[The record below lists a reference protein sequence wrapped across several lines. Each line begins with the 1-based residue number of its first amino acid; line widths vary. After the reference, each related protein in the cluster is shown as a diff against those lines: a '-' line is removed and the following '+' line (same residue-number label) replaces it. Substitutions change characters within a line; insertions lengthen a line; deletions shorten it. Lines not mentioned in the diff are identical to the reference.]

1 MCCARKEQI
10 TTEDN
15 TSHDLLTMTADLVAA
30 FVSNNS
36 VPAAELPILLVQVH
50 GAFVSLSAPPA
61 AEAGSEIEKPTPAQI
76 KKSITP
82 DALISFVDG
91 KPYRTLKRHL
101 SVHGLSIDEYRTR
114 YGLPSDYPAVAANFS
129 AARSALAKQLGLGNQ
144 RRKAEPAPEPALE
157 PTTASKPK
165 RPGRTRKVT
174 EPA

>member
-1 MCCARKEQI
+1 M
-10 TTEDN
+10 EDN
-15 TSHDLLTMTADLVAA
+15 TSPDLLMMTADIVAA

-36 VPAAELPILLVQVH
+36 VPASELPSLLVQVH
-50 GAFVSLSAPPA
+50 SAFVSLSSTPV

-101 SVHGLSIDEYRTR
+101 SVHGLTIEAYRAR
-114 YGLPSDYPAVAANFS
+114 YGLPNDYPSVAANYS
-129 AARSALAKQLGLGNQ
+129 ASRSALAKQLGLGNP
-144 RRKAEPAPEPALE
+144 RKKAEPAPEP
-157 PTTASKPK
+157 TMASKPK
-165 RPGRTRKVT
+165 RAGRSRKVA

>member
-1 MCCARKEQI
+1 M
-10 TTEDN
+10 EDS
-15 TSHDLLTMTADLVAA
+15 TSPDLLTMTADIVAA

-36 VPAAELPILLVQVH
+36 VPASELPNLLVQVH
-50 GAFVSLSAPPA
+50 GAFASLLATSS

-101 SVHGLSIDEYRTR
+101 TVHGLSVDEYRTR
-114 YGLPSDYPAVAANFS
+114 YGLPSDYPSVSANYS
-129 AARSALAKQLGLGNQ
+129 ATRSALAKQLGLGNQ
-144 RRKAEPAPEPALE
+144 RKKVEPAPAPEPE
-157 PTTASKPK
+157 PTPASKSK
-165 RPGRTRKVT
+165 RAGRPRKVA

>member
-1 MCCARKEQI
+1 M
-10 TTEDN
+10 EDN
-15 TSHDLLTMTADLVAA
+15 TSPDLLMMTADIVAA

-36 VPAAELPILLVQVH
+36 VPASELPSLLVQVH
-50 GAFVSLSAPPA
+50 GAFVSLSEPPA

-114 YGLPSDYPAVAANFS
+114 YGLPIDYPAVAANYS

-144 RRKAEPAPEPALE
+144 RRKAEPAPEPT
-157 PTTASKPK
+157 PASKPK
-165 RPGRTRKVT
+165 RAGRTRKAA